1 MTRLAALGTL
11 LERPLLL
18 TTLAVLGLAAWGMVT
33 FLAVHFAIVRGVALR
48 E

>member
-1 MTRLAALGTL
+1 
-11 LERPLLL
+11 
-18 TTLAVLGLAAWGMVT
+18 VLGLAAWGMVT